1 VPGFGLI
8 LEYPEAEIVLLSEEH
23 GHVDLRASARAPAV
37 GDVVTVIPNHA
48 CAVSNLHDTVTVR
61 GVDGAARTW
70 PVAARGKVR

>member
-1 VPGFGLI
+1 VPGFGLVV
-8 LEYPEAEIVLLSEEH
+8 EYPEAEITLLSEEH
-23 GHVDLRASARAPAV
+23 GHVDLHASARAPAV